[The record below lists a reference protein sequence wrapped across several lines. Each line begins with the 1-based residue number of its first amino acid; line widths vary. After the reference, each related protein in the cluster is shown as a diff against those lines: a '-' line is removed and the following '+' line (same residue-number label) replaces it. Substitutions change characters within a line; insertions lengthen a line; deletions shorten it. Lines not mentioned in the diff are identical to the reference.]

1 MNGQHSALATR
12 TRSQNA
18 RKAQAVSM
26 ANRLKRIADRIED
39 LEFMARHGAG
49 LEEAASRAGF
59 TSARAVTRFLHRHHR
74 HDLYARLQEPAPA
87 RLRVA
92 VRHGRVRRAA
102 A

>member
-1 MNGQHSALATR
+1 MSVHTEQTGSPRVPR
-12 TRSQNA
+12 TA
-18 RKAQAVSM
+18 KAQAVST

-49 LEEAASRAGF
+49 LEEAASRTGF
-59 TSARAVTRFLHRHHR
+59 TSARALTRFLHRHHR
-74 HDLYARLQEPAPA
+74 HDLYARLQEPSSAK
-87 RLRVA
+87 LRVA